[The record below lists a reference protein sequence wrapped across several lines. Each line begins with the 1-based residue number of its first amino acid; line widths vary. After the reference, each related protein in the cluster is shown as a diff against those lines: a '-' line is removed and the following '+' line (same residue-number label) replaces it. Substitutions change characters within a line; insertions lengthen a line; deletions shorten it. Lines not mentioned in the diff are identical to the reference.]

1 MRGRGGGEGGGMRG
15 RGGGDGGFG
24 PRGGSR
30 GGRGDFHQRGR
41 FNNNN
46 NNFNRSNDE
55 QRGGQPKMPSLLDV
69 DQQQSRSFDRDNNR
83 NGGRGR
89 MPFPRGGG
97 GGGGGGGRDSS
108 GDDRYRHSGPKP
120 SSSDG
125 PPSLLD
131 FGNDKS
137 GLPANVSNNSLPSLL
152 SVQVE
157 NSGKY
162 FLSSF

>member
-1 MRGRGGGEGGGMRG
+1 MRGRGGGGGEGGGMRG
-15 RGGGDGGFG
+15 RGGGDGGGFR
-24 PRGGSR
+24 PRGGPR
-30 GGRGDFHQRGR
+30 GGRGDFHQRDR
-41 FNNNN
+41 FNNN
-46 NNFNRSNDE
+46 NNFNRPNDE
-55 QRGGQPKMPSLLDV
+55 QRGGPPKMPSLLDV

-97 GGGGGGGRDSS
+97 GGRDSA

-137 GLPANVSNNSLPSLL
+137 GLPANVSNNPLPSLL

-157 NSGKY
+157 NSGK
-162 FLSSF
+162 FFICSFR

>member
-1 MRGRGGGEGGGMRG
+1 MRGRGGGEAGGMRG
-15 RGGGDGGFG
+15 RGGGDRGFG

-30 GGRGDFHQRGR
+30 GGRGDFHQRDR

-46 NNFNRSNDE
+46 NNFNRPNDE
-55 QRGGQPKMPSLLDV
+55 QRGGQSKMPSLLDV
-69 DQQQSRSFDRDNNR
+69 DQQQTRPFDRDNNR

-89 MPFPRGGG
+89 MPYPR
-97 GGGGGGGRDSS
+97 GGGGGRDSS

-120 SSSDG
+120 TSSDG

-131 FGNDKS
+131 FGNDKP
-137 GLPANVSNNSLPSLL
+137 GLPSNASNNSLPSLL

-157 NSGKY
+157 NSGK
-162 FLSSF
+162 FISFR